1 MRRQLPHFRKLAK
14 EHLVLVVFFENT
26 GLQNIL
32 EQPASTTA
40 EIYQKTIAEKFYYEK
55 KLIVKELEQYGIQ
68 ALLTSPQQLSINTIN
83 KYLMLKAKGAI

>member
-1 MRRQLPHFRKLAK
+1 MSIESDPTQIFIR
-14 EHLVLVVFFENT
+14 NW
-26 GLQNIL
+26 
-32 EQPASTTA
+32 

>member
-55 KLIVKELEQYGIQ
+55 
-68 ALLTSPQQLSINTIN
+68 S
-83 KYLMLKAKGAI
+83 